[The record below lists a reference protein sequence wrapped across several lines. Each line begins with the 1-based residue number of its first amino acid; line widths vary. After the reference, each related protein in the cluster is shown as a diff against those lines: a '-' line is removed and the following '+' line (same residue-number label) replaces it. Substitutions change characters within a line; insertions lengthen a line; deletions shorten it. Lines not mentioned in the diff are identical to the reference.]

1 MPFASFSIPKNLIH
15 KDNMYGCH
23 TITLS
28 SDLGFTKFY
37 IDNVEKEIGVVNL
50 NPLGRGGDF
59 IAFPVVGDMGFIVPA
74 EQAVSFSKVKIMN
87 FRSPQNVITTVK
99 DEAYQIFG
107 GTNGAL
113 EIFTPKGK
121 SSPML
126 RTVFTSPDTGVVKA
140 RLYVTARGIYE
151 IYINGQRVGEDYF
164 NPGVTQYNKT
174 HLYQTFDVTDYVQ
187 IGQNA
192 IGAFL
197 AEGWWSGGATFTG
210 ENWNFFGDRQS
221 L

>member
-1 MPFASFSIPKNLIH
+1 
-15 KDNMYGCH
+15 
-23 TITLS
+23 
-28 SDLGFTKFY
+28 
-37 IDNVEKEIGVVNL
+37 
-50 NPLGRGGDF
+50 
-59 IAFPVVGDMGFIVPA
+59 
-74 EQAVSFSKVKIMN
+74 MN

-151 IYINGQRVGEDYF
+151 IYINGQRVERIISILELLNIIKLIYIR
-164 NPGVTQYNKT
+164 P
-174 HLYQTFDVTDYVQ
+174 LMLQTMYK
-187 IGQNA
+187 
-192 IGAFL
+192 
-197 AEGWWSGGATFTG
+197 
-210 ENWNFFGDRQS
+210 
-221 L
+221 